1 MNDEKMEEY
10 WRTIPNSRATAAS
23 YAELC
28 AAWGTSKRGVRNI
41 LHDLARYDNGDDLV
55 LIRSAAGCGFYKT
68 NDRAAIAAY
77 RGELIGRGKK
87 LFTQLRKIDR
97 VLNTDPSQLT
107 FTNNL
112 RAVRILRGMKQEEV
126 CERMKAFEPTFDVSM
141 LSRME
146 NDRCLPT
153 PYQLAHLACI
163 LRCTASDLVDGY
175 FYTGDGKTREND
187 LQAANAPR

>member
-1 MNDEKMEEY
+1 MNDAMMEEY
-10 WRTIPNSRATAAS
+10 WKTIPNSRTTAAS
-23 YAELC
+23 YDELC
-28 AAWGTSKRGVRNI
+28 AAWGASKRTVRNI
-41 LHDLARYDNGDDLV
+41 LHELARCDNGDDLV
-55 LIRSAAGCGFYKT
+55 LIRSASGIGFYKT
-68 NDRAAIAAY
+68 SDRAAIAAY

-87 LFTQLRKIDR
+87 LFSQLRKIDR

-112 RAVRILRGMKQEEV
+112 RTVRILRGMKQEEV
-126 CERMKAFEPTFDVSM
+126 CERMKAFDPTFNVST

-175 FYTGDGKTREND
+175 FYAGDGKTREND
-187 LQAANAPR
+187 LQAANSPR